1 MTKLKTVFETPVY
14 SCISHKTSSQLQSLS
29 RNNHAWF
36 VTRFHI
42 QHDDFSFS
50 IVQQEDPN
58 EELPRDEVVL
68 KLKAQVQRLLGSNSV
83 KRHLVSQLQTELR
96 DCHKKIEDLQQVDK
110 DEKSIKVEVCRVK
123 KPFLKDFNEE
133 NAYSL
138 HI

>member
-1 MTKLKTVFETPVY
+1 M
-14 SCISHKTSSQLQSLS
+14 
-29 RNNHAWF
+29 
-36 VTRFHI
+36 
-42 QHDDFSFS
+42 
-50 IVQQEDPN
+50 
-58 EELPRDEVVL
+58 
-68 KLKAQVQRLLGSNSV
+68 